1 MIADAERGVSPAI
14 ADRAENKLYFE
25 STPTQRERLILLL
38 QDHRARVFEEHECG
52 VVPWRSATAV
62 VLTNPD
68 RVLHAHS
75 TTRHKAR
82 AFGTPSGDLRWKIHR
97 QRFRR
102 GLAWPSV
109 FAR

>member
-14 ADRAENKLYFE
+14 ADRAEKWLYFE
-25 STPTQRERLILLL
+25 STLTQRERLILLL
-38 QDHRARVFEEHECG
+38 RDHRTRALQEHECG
-52 VVPWRSATAV
+52 LVPWRSATSAD
-62 VLTNPD
+62 LTNPD

-97 QRFRR
+97 QRFSPR
-102 GLAWPSV
+102 LAWPSV